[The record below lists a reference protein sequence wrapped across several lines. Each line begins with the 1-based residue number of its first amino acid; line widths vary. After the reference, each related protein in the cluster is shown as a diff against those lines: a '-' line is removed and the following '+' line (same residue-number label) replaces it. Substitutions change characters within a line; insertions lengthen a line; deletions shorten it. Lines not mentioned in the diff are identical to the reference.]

1 MSLVEFTVQQ
11 YLSTLASSA
20 PAPGGGSA
28 SALCGAQGAGL
39 AAMVVGLTLGKK
51 RYEAYQSVCESILPM
66 LTQLQ
71 HKLTEQIDLDTQ
83 AFEQVSAAF
92 SLPKLTEQELELR
105 SKAIEAATIVA
116 AKVPLHTMELALQ
129 ALELAGRLSEG
140 FNRSAASDLAVAAL
154 NLSACVHGAWRNV
167 LINCDGMKD
176 AEACTAFKT
185 QGEAI
190 VQQTDLLASLI
201 LERTE

>member
-92 SLPKLTEQELELR
+92 SLGTFHKT
-105 SKAIEAATIVA
+105 
-116 AKVPLHTMELALQ
+116 
-129 ALELAGRLSEG
+129 G
-140 FNRSAASDLAVAAL
+140 FRQVGHDRFQIFL
-154 NLSACVHGAWRNV
+154 RNV
-167 LINCDGMKD
+167 LPLCH
-176 AEACTAFKT
+176 
-185 QGEAI
+185 
-190 VQQTDLLASLI
+190 LL
-201 LERTE
+201 